1 MRTFSCPYEC
11 VDDTAEKRHLE
22 KEYQKKNDRG
32 ERNEKKMKI

>member
-22 KEYQKKNDRG
+22 KEEYQKKNDRG
-32 ERNEKKMKI
+32 EREMKER